1 MVSRLEAK
9 KLLFFGDSVGRYYDY
24 CIAIAYREANKIFK
38 SVSSQVHN
46 KFISNANAG
55 SRWFEP
61 PEFLKTVI
69 ESPKF
74 PVDLCIIDP
83 LGGVAI

>member
-38 SVSSQVHN
+38 SVSQVHN

-61 PEFLKTVI
+61 PRFLKKTVI
-69 ESPKF
+69 ESPLF
-74 PVDLCIIDP
+74 PVDLCIINS
-83 LGGVAI
+83 LGGVAM